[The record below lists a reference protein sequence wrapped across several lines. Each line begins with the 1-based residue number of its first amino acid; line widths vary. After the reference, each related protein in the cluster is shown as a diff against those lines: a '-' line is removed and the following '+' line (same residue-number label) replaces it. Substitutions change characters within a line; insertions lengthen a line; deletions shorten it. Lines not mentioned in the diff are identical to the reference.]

1 MADVLEGGS
10 TVHHGGRRGGI
21 TTDLDVVEGD
31 VRKPGQARQLPGR
44 G

>member
-1 MADVLEGGS
+1 MP
-10 TVHHGGRRGGI
+10 RGI

-31 VRKPGQARQLPGR
+31 MRKPGQARQLPGR